1 VHADSLQL
9 LPPSS
14 DGDQDDELGTV
25 KYYRRRSPAH
35 LVPEKRRRL
44 RRIDR
49 AAPSNHHARHPQILA
64 LHLSH
69 DPACYNPPKDLD
81 IKIDALTPIVERGF
95 AAAKDDIADVKH
107 ELKGDIA
114 RVQEQVNSIEAEL
127 KSTRV
132 ESRLG
137 DLETK
142 VFGAPRR

>member
-1 VHADSLQL
+1 MAKKTTL
-9 LPPSS
+9 
-14 DGDQDDELGTV
+14 
-25 KYYRRRSPAH
+25 
-35 LVPEKRRRL
+35 
-44 RRIDR
+44 
-49 AAPSNHHARHPQILA
+49 
-64 LHLSH
+64 
-69 DPACYNPPKDLD
+69 KDLNK
-81 IKIDALTPIVERGF
+81 KIDALTTIVEKGF
-95 AAAKDDIADVKH
+95 AAAKDDMAYVKH

>member
-1 VHADSLQL
+1 MA
-9 LPPSS
+9 
-14 DGDQDDELGTV
+14 
-25 KYYRRRSPAH
+25 
-35 LVPEKRRRL
+35 KRTTL
-44 RRIDR
+44 
-49 AAPSNHHARHPQILA
+49 
-64 LHLSH
+64 
-69 DPACYNPPKDLD
+69 KDLD
-81 IKIDALTPIVERGF
+81 IKIDALTSIVVRGF
-95 AAAKDDIADVKH
+95 TAAKDDIADVKH